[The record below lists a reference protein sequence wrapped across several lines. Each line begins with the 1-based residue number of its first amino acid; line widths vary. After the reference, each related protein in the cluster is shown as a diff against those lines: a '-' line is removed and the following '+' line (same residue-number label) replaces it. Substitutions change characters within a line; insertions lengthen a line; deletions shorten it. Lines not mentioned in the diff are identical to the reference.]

1 MMEESSRRVCVYGGS
16 FDPVHTGH
24 GIVASYVA
32 QWGGF
37 DEVWLMVS
45 RHNPIKDGRP
55 ASETDRLAMAE
66 LVAARCPGVRVSDFE
81 MRLPSP
87 SYTYTTLCRLRA
99 AYPDCEF
106 TLLVGADNWVSF
118 DLWRDN
124 DRIVE
129 EFGIVI
135 YPRRGFEVEEETLP
149 PGVSYLSEAPR
160 VEISSTFIRKAISEG
175 RNVEFFLP
183 PDVKEYAEAHN
194 LYKTP

>member
-1 MMEESSRRVCVYGGS
+1 M
-16 FDPVHTGH
+16 
-24 GIVASYVA
+24 
-32 QWGGF
+32 
-37 DEVWLMVS
+37 
-45 RHNPIKDGRP
+45 
-55 ASETDRLAMAE
+55 
-66 LVAARCPGVRVSDFE
+66 
-81 MRLPSP
+81 
-87 SYTYTTLCRLRA
+87 
-99 AYPDCEF
+99 
-106 TLLVGADNWVSF
+106 GADNWVSF

-135 YPRRGFEVEEETLP
+135 YPRRGFEVEKETLP